1 MKAKSIKGRS
11 AEEIQSALQ
20 ECLAGEPGF
29 RPTLAI
35 VFISIRLDR
44 KAVCELLHRE
54 DIDILGATSCGEFI
68 DGHQDEGSAVILLL
82 DLPRDA
88 YTILFEEVG
97 EGTISES
104 AATVARMALKRFEK
118 PALIVCS
125 TGFSIAGEYFDG
137 EALIRSIEN
146 VIGPQVTVCG
156 GMAGDDGT
164 FTGTYAFTYGK
175 ETDKGIVVL
184 VLDEEKIYLQGMAI
198 SGWKPLG
205 ISRTIT
211 KSKGNFVYTIDD
223 QPASEMYLRFLGK
236 ESMSKEISFDIMESL
251 GMHYP
256 FLLEREAGEPVLRTP
271 MSVNKEDNALV
282 CDLDMPQGASLRF
295 SMPPD
300 FDIVEK
306 IVDEA
311 NELKRNSPFD
321 AEALLIFSCAGR
333 IQVLGPLATAEN
345 EGLKD
350 VWKTPMAGFFTYGE
364 YGKTINGRPEFHSGT
379 CSWVALKEK

>member
-1 MKAKSIKGRS
+1 MKAKSIKGKS
-11 AEEIQSALQ
+11 PGEIQTALK
-20 ECLAGEPGF
+20 ESLVEGF
-29 RPTLAI
+29 MPTLAI
-35 VFISIRLDR
+35 VFISIKLDR
-44 KAVCELLHRE
+44 KAVCEILHSE
-54 DIDILGATSCGEFI
+54 EIDILGATSCGEFI
-68 DGHQDEGSAVILLL
+68 DGYQDEGSAAILLL
-82 DLPRDA
+82 DLPRET
-88 YTILFEEVG
+88 YGILFQEVKN
-97 EGTISES
+97 GTISE
-104 AATVARMALKRFEK
+104 AATIVAGAALQKFQK

-125 TGFSIAGEYFDG
+125 TGSSIDGEYFDG
-137 EALIRSIEN
+137 EALIQNIEK

-175 ETDKGIVVL
+175 ETDKGMAVL
-184 VLDEEKIYLQGMAI
+184 VLDEDKICLEGMAI
-198 SGWKPLG
+198 SGWKPVG

-211 KSKGNFVYTIDD
+211 KSKGHFVYSIDD
-223 QPASEMYLRFLGK
+223 QPAPEMYMRYLGK
-236 ESMSKEISFDIMESL
+236 ESMAMGEAIDIFESI
-251 GMHYP
+251 GMYHP
-256 FLLEREAGEPVLRTP
+256 FLLERDEGEPVLRTP
-271 MSVNKEDNALV
+271 MTINKKENALV
-282 CDLDMPQGASLRF
+282 CDLDMPQGASIRF

-306 IVDEA
+306 IVEEA
-311 NELKRNSPFD
+311 AQLKRKSQLD

-364 YGKTINGRPEFHSGT
+364 YGRTIKGRPEFHSGT